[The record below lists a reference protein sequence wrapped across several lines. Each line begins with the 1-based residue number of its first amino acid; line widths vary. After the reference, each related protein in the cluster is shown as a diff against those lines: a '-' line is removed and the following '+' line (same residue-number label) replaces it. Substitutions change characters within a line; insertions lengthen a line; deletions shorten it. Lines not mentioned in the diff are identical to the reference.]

1 MIKTME
7 YLMDILEILYD
18 NPPKISGFLPR
29 KYEITA
35 KKTVLYGP
43 RFSGKSFIIIDYL
56 DKFSRKELLYI
67 DFSDIRVD
75 TGNLKS
81 LQSFIDKNSIKVIV
95 LEHFDFQCAIPEVE
109 EVILSS
115 VAKLEL
121 DGFDELFIPLL
132 DFEEFVSFNFDKKH
146 QNIDGI
152 FTLFEKNGTYPQMA
166 FGGVGIRQMQ
176 MMLQTYAK
184 NSFAILKNIA
194 LFQAQ
199 ILSVYKLYELLK
211 PNIKCSKDTIYTTI
225 SGFEEEHLIYFVSRF
240 DKKGAAKKLYFADFT
255 LKNILTF
262 EKDFIL
268 KFQNI
273 VFCEL
278 IKKGGQIFY
287 TPTLDFYL
295 PKHSLA
301 ILCIPFLQPELINR
315 RFKKLSKELKS
326 LSITNLQVITLGN
339 EGKYKDE
346 GLTCELIPFWEW
358 AMR

>member
-1 MIKTME
+1 ME
-7 YLMDILEILYD
+7 YLMDVLEILYD

-43 RFSGKSFIIIDYL
+43 AFSGKSFIIIDYL
-56 DKFSRKELLYI
+56 GKFSRKELLYI
-67 DFSDIRVD
+67 DFSDVRVD
-75 TGNLKS
+75 IRSLKS
-81 LQSFIDKNSIKVIV
+81 LQSFIDKNNIRIIV
-95 LEHFDFQCAIPEVE
+95 LEHFDFQCAIPEAE

-115 VAKLEL
+115 VARLEI
-121 DGFDELFIPLL
+121 DGFHELFVPLL

-146 QNIDGI
+146 QNIEGI

-166 FGGVGIRQMQ
+166 LGGTEAKQVQTILQM
-176 MMLQTYAK
+176 YAK
-184 NSFAILKNIA
+184 NSFTMLKNIA

-199 ILSVYKLYELLK
+199 ILSVHKLYELLK
-211 PNIKCSKDTIYTTI
+211 PNIKLSKDTIYATI
-225 SGFEEEHLIYFVSRF
+225 SRFENEYLIYFVDRF
-240 DKKGAAKKLYFADFT
+240 DKRGAGKKLYFADFT

-273 VFCEL
+273 IFCEL
-278 IKKGGQIFY
+278 IKKTGQIFY
-287 TPTLDFYL
+287 TLTLDFYL

-326 LSITNLQVITLGN
+326 LGITNLQVITLGN